1 MQFVRKNPLAIAF
14 FTLILGPTLLLSFF
28 SFRNIL
34 NEGYLAQK
42 NFEEDRL
49 DLKKA
54 IEKAVEDEENEFLQ
68 ETKAAALF
76 LYEQPTKLLDF
87 SQSTPYK
94 NVQGISSIH
103 LFNGDTLIY
112 PQLPYLFKENEN
124 SFSSITVS
132 PLEQEIFNTEKNHP
146 EQAKLARSLR
156 LMHAPLESGNE
167 QVMNLLG
174 LLRESVQNKK
184 YEEALR
190 ILKILE
196 KRNQLESYLQPNLTS
211 SLHLLHFEIL
221 TKQKKHREAEKYLL
235 TSLQYFLSGE
245 NYGDLHSV
253 RFFFE
258 TALDQIL
265 SFEDLKQQNREEFW
279 NLRENLSRELT
290 HSENYLINQEEISR
304 LLHSN
309 ETLKNGLKYSF
320 YHNDIFFRMS
330 YPWLAGSQ
338 IIIGLLDKEK
348 MQKRFCNKIKEI
360 AKDWKD
366 VPYAILNNN
375 DSLILS
381 NSKNIKE
388 ISSEQEIGSSLKWRL
403 VLYEKDMTELK
414 KESRQRIILMSGLII
429 FSLIT
434 VVIGIFF
441 MFRFLQ
447 QERKLF
453 SMKTNFL
460 SSVSH
465 ELKTPLT
472 SIKMFSEMIACG
484 RIPSSSNI
492 PDFARRI
499 EKEATRL
506 ENQIGAIL
514 NYTRMENGRSA
525 FQWERLNLG
534 TCAERVYDALLP
546 IAKEKGLSLEK
557 KILPDNFISGDY
569 TAIYSMM
576 QNLIENAIKYTT
588 APGNIFVRVYS
599 ENEKAVFEVEDT
611 GIGIPL
617 KEQKNIF
624 NDFYRVGDEM
634 TRSTKGSGLGLAI
647 VKRAAD
653 AHHAAIT
660 LNSKPGKGS
669 TFTVKL
675 KKAE

>member
-1 MQFVRKNPLAIAF
+1 MQFIRKNPLIIAF
-14 FTLILGPTLLLSFF
+14 FILILGPTLLLSFF

-34 NEGYLAQK
+34 NENYLAQK

-49 DLKKA
+49 DFKKA
-54 IEKAVEDEENEFLQ
+54 IEKAVDDEEKTFLQ

-76 LYEQPTKLLDF
+76 LYEQPNNLLDF
-87 SQSTPYK
+87 SKNTPYK
-94 NVQGISSIH
+94 KVHGVSSIH
-103 LFNGDTLIY
+103 LFNADSLVY
-112 PQLPYLFKENEN
+112 PQLSSLFRQEKRT
-124 SFSSITVS
+124 FSTIVPSSV
-132 PLEQEIFNTEKNHP
+132 EQEIFSSEENYP
-146 EQAKLARSLR
+146 EQAMLARSLR
-156 LMHAPLESGNE
+156 LMHASLESRNE

-174 LLRESVQNKK
+174 LLRHSFKTRN
-184 YEEALR
+184 YEEALK
-190 ILKILE
+190 ILNVLE
-196 KRNQLESYLQPNLTS
+196 KRNNQQGYLHPNLTA
-211 SLHLLHFEIL
+211 SLRLLHFEIL
-221 TKQKKHREAEKYLL
+221 TKQKKHREAEKYILAC
-235 TSLQYFLSGE
+235 LQHFLSGE
-245 NYGDLHSV
+245 NYGDIHSV

-258 TALDQIL
+258 TAFDQIL
-265 SFEDLKQQNREEFW
+265 SFEDLKSESREEFW
-279 NLRENLSRELT
+279 NLRENFSRELT
-290 HSENYLINQEEISR
+290 HTEYYLKNKNEILR
-304 LLHSN
+304 LLHTN
-309 ETLKNGLKYSF
+309 EVSKDGLKYSLHDNNF
-320 YHNDIFFRMS
+320 FFRMS

-338 IIIGLLDKEK
+338 IIIGLLDKEV
-348 MQKRFCNKIKEI
+348 MQNRLSKKIQNV

-366 VPYAILNNN
+366 IPYAVLNEN
-375 DSLILS
+375 DSLILT
-381 NSKNIKE
+381 NIKDAKNIAFE
-388 ISSEQEIGSSLKWRL
+388 IEIGAGFKWHL
-403 VLYEKDMTELK
+403 ILYEKDMTELK
-414 KESRQRIILMSGLII
+414 KESRHRIILMTGLIV

-434 VVIGIFF
+434 VIVGIFF
-441 MFRFLQ
+441 IFRFLQ

-484 RIPSSSNI
+484 RIPPSGSI

-534 TCAERVYDALLP
+534 TCTERVYDVLLP
-546 IAKEKGLSLEK
+546 IAKEKGLTMEK
-557 KILPDNFISGDY
+557 SISPDNFISGDY
-569 TAIYSMM
+569 TAIYSMI
-576 QNLIENAIKYTT
+576 QNLIENAIKYTN

-599 ENEKAVFEVEDT
+599 DNEKAVFEVEDS

-660 LNSKPGKGS
+660 LNSKQGKGS